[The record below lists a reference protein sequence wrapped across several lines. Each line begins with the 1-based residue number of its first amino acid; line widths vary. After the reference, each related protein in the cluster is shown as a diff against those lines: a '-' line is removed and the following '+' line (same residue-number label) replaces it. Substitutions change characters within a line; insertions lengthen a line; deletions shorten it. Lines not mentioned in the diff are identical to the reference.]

1 MGEFFMKILY
11 IIYMTTLSINEDLL
25 KQINAEAK
33 NEARSVTEVI
43 SDAISSYIQ
52 KKQKNK
58 AIAIPNNSFMDF
70 YGIFKDKPIP
80 DKLEL
85 RKEFHEKNS
94 H

>member
-1 MGEFFMKILY
+1 
-11 IIYMTTLSINEDLL
+11 MTTLSINKDLL
-25 KQINAEAK
+25 EQINAEAQ

-43 SDAISSYIQ
+43 SDAINSYIQ

-58 AIAIPNNSFMDF
+58 AIAISNNSFMDF

-85 RKEFHEKNS
+85 RKEFHEKSS